1 MLRDW
6 IMGFAGLACLTAGPA
21 AAAEQTDREAARQYA
36 ACMSLAET
44 APGEAFDEAIAWRD
58 MGGGN
63 AASHCQAKAL
73 FYLQQYGEA
82 ARRFEALAQAVKS
95 GPKFKA
101 ELLAQA
107 AQGWMQDNNPERA
120 DDVLTAAV
128 QLNPEHPELWI
139 DRGLARAGLR
149 SYRTAIADFTQALE
163 LDPDL
168 VAAYTFRA
176 AAHRYLDELDATAA
190 DLERALALD
199 SLNPDALLERGIL
212 RRLKGDAAGARADWL
227 LVIEVAPG
235 TAAASTAQGNLQNLD
250 LGNSNG

>member
-1 MLRDW
+1 MLRNW
-6 IMGFAGLACLTAGPA
+6 IMGFAGLACLMAGPA
-21 AAAEQTDREAARQYA
+21 AADEETDRQAARRYA
-36 ACMSLAET
+36 ACMALAET
-44 APGEAFDEAIAWRD
+44 APEEAFDEAIAWRD
-58 MGGGN
+58 MGGGD

-101 ELLAQA
+101 ELLGQA
-107 AQGWMQDNNPERA
+107 AQGWMQDNNPQRA

-128 QLNPEHPELWI
+128 ELNSEDPELWV

-149 SYRTAIADFTQALE
+149 SYQSAVADFTRALE

-168 VAAYTFRA
+168 IEAHAFRG
-176 AAHRYLDELDATAA
+176 AAHRYLEQLDAAAA

-199 SLNPDALLERGIL
+199 SEHPDALLERGIL

-227 LVIEVAPG
+227 KVIEVAPG
-235 TAAASTAQGNLQNLD
+235 TATAATAQGNLQALD
-250 LGNSNG
+250 LGNRGG

>member
-1 MLRDW
+1 MLRSW
-6 IMGFAGLACLTAGPA
+6 IMGFAGLACLMAGPA
-21 AAAEQTDREAARQYA
+21 AADEETDRQAARRYV
-36 ACMSLAET
+36 ACMALAET
-44 APGEAFDEAIAWRD
+44 APGEAFDEAIGWRD
-58 MGGGN
+58 LGGGD

-128 QLNPEHPELWI
+128 GLNPEDPDLWI
-139 DRGLARAGLR
+139 DRGLARAGFR
-149 SYRTAIADFTQALE
+149 SYRPAIADFTRALE

-168 VAAYTFRA
+168 TEAYTFRA
-176 AAHRYLDELDATAA
+176 AAHRYLEEPDAAA
-190 DLERALALD
+190 TDIDRALALD

-235 TAAASTAQGNLQNLD
+235 TAAATNAQGNLQALD
-250 LGNSNG
+250 LGNGNG